1 MRRFLTTTALTVS
14 AGLGLL
20 GLHTP
25 AQAGCSSFSYGI
37 GSCVNEGHFRSS
49 YSSPSSSRYRTSD
62 RPLLLEQPRFQP
74 SFGSGSGYYG
84 SSYRSSSW
92 GW

>member
-1 MRRFLTTTALTVS
+1 MACLPCTL
-14 AGLGLL
+14 
-20 GLHTP
+20 P

-37 GSCVNEGHFRSS
+37 GSCVNEGYFRSN
-49 YSSPSSSRYRTSD
+49 YSSPSSSRYRSSD

-74 SFGSGSGYYG
+74 SFGSGYYG